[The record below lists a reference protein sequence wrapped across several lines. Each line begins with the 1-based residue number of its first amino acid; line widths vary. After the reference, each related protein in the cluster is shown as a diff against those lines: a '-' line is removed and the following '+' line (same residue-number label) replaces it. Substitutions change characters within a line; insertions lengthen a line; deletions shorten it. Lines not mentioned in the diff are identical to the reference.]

1 MNPRWFR
8 SLVLTA
14 CFAVCAGCG
23 KSSSNASPPTPSA
36 AVEGDAPS
44 EEQAAETATQLTQL
58 VRKYAAEQRQAPKTL
73 DELVAKGYLERI
85 PAAPKG
91 QQYAIS
97 KNLRV
102 YLANP

>member
-1 MNPRWFR
+1 MNSRWFV

-14 CFAVCAGCG
+14 CFAVCAGCR
-23 KSSSNASPPTPSA
+23 KSSSNASSPTPA
-36 AVEGDAPS
+36 AAEGDTPS
-44 EEQAAETATQLTQL
+44 VEQAAETAAQLTQL